1 MVHID
6 REGWGRCC
14 KERVCVCVCGSG
26 GGGLQQQTRPSVLNQ
41 ERKVISNSIIFF
53 EGGNSEQMATMATGL
68 SAVSSSAD
76 AFSPGQIHRGFMRF
90 S

>member
-14 KERVCVCVCGSG
+14 KERVCV
-26 GGGLQQQTRPSVLNQ
+26 GGGLQRQTRPSLLNQ

-68 SAVSSSAD
+68 AAVSSSAD
-76 AFSPGQIHRGFMRF
+76 AVSPGQIHCGFMRF
-90 S
+90 SLKR